1 MENATA
7 QEKASYLAERR
18 SCREP
23 LGSGALRLRGTS
35 RTRCALVMRLGCAE
49 PLGLA
54 ERRSAARPALEEEL
68 RSSNDERRCRHRRC
82 LPRTKRTLELRT
94 GNGRL
99 AVKYEHCNGHRR
111 LSRNFAQASCAS
123 LGRVPP
129 EGFARGVSAQRDA

>member
-1 MENATA
+1 MANRR
-7 QEKASYLAERR
+7 QEAERR
-18 SCREP
+18 RCRARIA
-23 LGSGALRLRGTS
+23 GAVRVPRYVPFQKGGRPNS
-35 RTRCALVMRLGCAE
+35 SVDVGARSW
-49 PLGLA
+49 LGLA